1 MLILTEKS
9 SVANDFALAL
19 NCPKRTGYFSD
30 GKIEIAY
37 CVGHLFKLQD
47 PEFYEA
53 RFKSWN
59 EIPCIPK
66 QFCYA
71 INESVSKQ
79 AHIVLELLKKHK
91 DDEILIATDADREG
105 EIIARE
111 CLKLSGISDFHKIKR
126 FWVSEALTSEVVL
139 QGIKNAKPLSDY
151 NLLAQNGFARQHADW
166 LVGMNLTR
174 YVSVAA
180 NKKLSI
186 GRVKTALLSAIEYRC
201 SQIENFKSEKYYEF
215 YASFGAKRFAPECK
229 GIYFDKENN
238 TKFKDLGLSTELKDK
253 INKPVIVLEKRIEQ
267 KEVQPPKLYN
277 LNELQKDAFKN
288 CNYSADKT
296 LKIVQ
301 SLYEELKCVSY
312 PRTPSRVLGS
322 DNVDMIIKI
331 FESLKTNKPGE
342 HIRKQPWLERLEE
355 IVKCSDISI
364 NNQRVFNDKQLE
376 AHHAIIPLKPLP
388 ANATLE
394 QQEIY
399 YMIYNR
405 FSLAFLPPCKYEKQT
420 YILSVDNYSFKVQGK
435 KIISPGFK
443 DFETCWDENN
453 KDELSEESQSLENI
467 DWNNLL
473 CTDIEAK
480 EKYTKPPK
488 YFNEAS
494 ILAFMENPTSI
505 DENTSKLIGLGT
517 PATRHTFIPELL
529 SNGYIKIEKKNIIIT
544 NLGRTVINAVRNSQ
558 IKTLAN
564 IEETTNWEK
573 YLENN
578 PEEFENEIK
587 AFVSSSIK
595 NEFKIELPNEL
606 DSEEPICPICKH
618 QMRLGTSKTGIK
630 NWYCTGYFSNGCNFK
645 IWELFN
651 GVKLSKKDIKNLCD
665 MKRTSKKSFI
675 SKKNGAEYQAK
686 LYLGSNNEIKFDFN

>member
-79 AHIVLELLKKHK
+79 AHLVLELLKKHK

-322 DNVDMIIKI
+322 DNVDMIVKI

-342 HIRKQPWLERLEE
+342 HIRKQPWLERLDE
-355 IVKCSDISI
+355 IVKYSDISI
-364 NNQRVFNDKQLE
+364 NNKRVFNDKQLE

-388 ANATLE
+388 ADATLE

-420 YILSVDNYSFKVQGK
+420 YILSVDNYHFKVQGK
-435 KIISPGFK
+435 KIISSGFK
-443 DFETCWDENN
+443 DYETCWDENN

-473 CTDIEAK
+473 CRDIEAK

-578 PEEFENEIK
+578 PEEFENKIK

-606 DSEEPICPICKH
+606 DSEEPMCPICKH

-651 GVKLSKKDIKNLCD
+651 GVKLSKKDIKNLCE
-665 MKRTSKKSFI
+665 MKKSSKKTFI

>member
-79 AHIVLELLKKHK
+79 AHLVLELLKKHK

-238 TKFKDLGLSTELKDK
+238 TKFKDENLLNTLNSDK
-253 INKPVIVLEKRIEQ
+253 GMKATVIENKAEK
-267 KEVQPPKLYN
+267 KEIQPPQLYN
-277 LNELQKDAFKN
+277 ITDLEKDAFKYYG
-288 CNYSADKT
+288 YSADTT
-296 LKIVQ
+296 LNLVQ
-301 SLYEELKCVSY
+301 KLYEVYKCVSY
-312 PRTPSRVLGS
+312 PRGPSKVMGS
-322 DNVDMIIKI
+322 NNVDLVKKI
-331 FESLKTNKPGE
+331 FTNLSEKYPDFNEIKKISNISLTNK
-342 HIRKQPWLERLEE
+342 R
-355 IVKCSDISI
+355 C
-364 NNQRVFNDKQLE
+364 FNDEKLE
-376 AHHAIIPLKPLP
+376 AHHAIIPLKLLP
-388 ANATLE
+388 QSANEQEKNIYTLIINRFKLAFASPYIYNKQTVILSINNHKYKVSGNKTIDYGWKQFAISE
-394 QQEIY
+394 SINSNEQEI
-399 YMIYNR
+399 
-405 FSLAFLPPCKYEKQT
+405 
-420 YILSVDNYSFKVQGK
+420 
-435 KIISPGFK
+435 
-443 DFETCWDENN
+443 
-453 KDELSEESQSLENI
+453 EEQSLENI

-529 SNGYIKIEKKNIIIT
+529 SNRYIKIEKKNIIIT

-578 PEEFENEIK
+578 PEKFENEIK

-606 DSEEPICPICKH
+606 DSEEPMCPICKH
-618 QMRLGTSKTGIK
+618 QMRLGTSKIGIK
-630 NWYCTGYFSNGCNFK
+630 NWYCTGYFSNGCSFK

-651 GVKLSKKDIKNLCD
+651 GVKLSKKDIKNLCE
-665 MKRTSKKSFI
+665 MKKTSKKTFI

>member
-71 INESVSKQ
+71 INETVSKQ
-79 AHIVLELLKKHK
+79 AHLVLELLKKHK

-126 FWVSEALTSEVVL
+126 FWVSQALTPDVIL
-139 QGIKNAKPLSDY
+139 NGIKSARKLYEY
-151 NLLAQNGFARQHADW
+151 NNLAQNGFARQHADW

-186 GRVKTALLSAIEYRC
+186 GRVKTALLSAIENRC
-201 SQIENFKSEKYYEF
+201 SKIENFKSEKYYEF

-229 GIYFDKENN
+229 GIYFEPDDK
-238 TKFKDLGLSTELKDK
+238 TKFKNNELSQELKKD
-253 INKPVIVLEKRIEQ
+253 IEQ
-267 KEVQPPKLYN
+267 KTLVIENKTEKKETHAPQLYN
-277 LNELQKDAFKN
+277 LNALQKDAFKYFN
-288 CNYSADKT
+288 FSADET
-296 LKIVQ
+296 LKIIQ
-301 SLYEELKCVSY
+301 KLYESYKCVSY
-312 PRTPSRVLGS
+312 PRTPSKVMGNENVELVKQIFLDLSKIYPDFYDVLQ
-322 DNVDMIIKI
+322 I
-331 FESLKTNKPGE
+331 
-342 HIRKQPWLERLEE
+342 
-355 IVKCSDISI
+355 SDISLS
-364 NNQRVFNDKQLE
+364 NKRCFNDSKLE
-376 AHHAIIPLKPLP
+376 AHHAIIPLENIPQDASDNEKKIFSLILNRFKIAFSAP
-388 ANATLE
+388 
-394 QQEIY
+394 Y
-399 YMIYNR
+399 IYN
-405 FSLAFLPPCKYEKQT
+405 KQIV
-420 YILSVDNYSFKVQGK
+420 ILSVNNHKYKITGNQTLEYGWK
-435 KIISPGFK
+435 KFCWS
-443 DFETCWDENN
+443 ETFRSNECEEQEN
-453 KDELSEESQSLENI
+453 EQSLENI

-473 CTDIEAK
+473 CTDVKTK

-505 DENTSKLIGLGT
+505 DENTTKLIGLGT
-517 PATRHTFIPELL
+517 PATRHTFIPELIA
-529 SNGYIKIEKKNIIIT
+529 NGYIKIGIKNILIT
-544 NLGRTVINAVRNSQ
+544 QLGKIVINAIRNSS
-558 IKTLAN
+558 IKIFAN

-573 YLENN
+573 KLEDN
-578 PEEFENEIK
+578 PEQFENEIK
-587 AFVSSSIK
+587 SFIK
-595 NEFKIELPNEL
+595 KSVQEKFLIELKEDNN
-606 DSEEPICPICKH
+606 SEEPICPICKKPL
-618 QMRLGTSKTGIK
+618 RLGTTKTGIK
-630 NWYCTGYFSNGCNFK
+630 NWYCSGYSQGCSFK
-645 IWELFN
+645 IWEMFN
-651 GVKLSKKDIKNLCD
+651 GIKLSKKDVILLCSR
-665 MKRTSKKSFI
+665 KKTSLKTFT
-675 SKKNGAEYQAK
+675 SKKNGNEYKAK
-686 LYLGSNNEIKFDFN
+686 LYLDTDNIIKFDFN

>member
-19 NCPKRTGYFSD
+19 NCPKRTGYYSN

-71 INESVSKQ
+71 INETVSKQ

-126 FWVSEALTSEVVL
+126 FWVSQALTPDVIL
-139 QGIKNAKPLSDY
+139 NGIKSARKLYEY
-151 NLLAQNGFARQHADW
+151 NNLAQNGFARQHADW

-186 GRVKTALLSAIEYRC
+186 GRVKTALLSAIENRC
-201 SQIENFKSEKYYEF
+201 SKIENFKSEKYYEF

-229 GIYFDKENN
+229 GIYFEPDDK
-238 TKFKDLGLSTELKDK
+238 TKFNNNELSQELKKD
-253 INKPVIVLEKRIEQ
+253 IEQ
-267 KEVQPPKLYN
+267 KTLVIENKTEKKETHAPQLYN
-277 LNELQKDAFKN
+277 LNALQKDAFKYFN
-288 CNYSADKT
+288 ISADET
-296 LKIVQ
+296 LKIIQ
-301 SLYEELKCVSY
+301 KLYESYKCVSY
-312 PRTPSRVLGS
+312 PRTPSKVMGNENVELVKQIFLDLSKIYPDFYDVLQ
-322 DNVDMIIKI
+322 I
-331 FESLKTNKPGE
+331 
-342 HIRKQPWLERLEE
+342 
-355 IVKCSDISI
+355 SDISLS
-364 NNQRVFNDKQLE
+364 NKRCFNDSKLE
-376 AHHAIIPLKPLP
+376 AHHAIIPLENIPHSASDNEKKIFSLILNRFKIAFSAP
-388 ANATLE
+388 
-394 QQEIY
+394 Y
-399 YMIYNR
+399 IYN
-405 FSLAFLPPCKYEKQT
+405 KQIV
-420 YILSVDNYSFKVQGK
+420 ILSVNNHKYKITGNQTLEYGWK
-435 KIISPGFK
+435 KFHWS
-443 DFETCWDENN
+443 ETFRSNECEEQEN
-453 KDELSEESQSLENI
+453 EQSLENI

-473 CTDIEAK
+473 CTDVETK

-505 DENTSKLIGLGT
+505 DENTTKLIGLGT
-517 PATRHTFIPELL
+517 PATRHTFIPELIA
-529 SNGYIKIEKKNIIIT
+529 NGYIKIEKKNILIT
-544 NLGRTVINAVRNSQ
+544 QLGKIVINAIRNSS
-558 IKTLAN
+558 IKIFAN

-573 YLENN
+573 KLEDN
-578 PEEFENEIK
+578 PEQFENEIK
-587 AFVSSSIK
+587 SFIK
-595 NEFKIELPNEL
+595 KSVQEKFLIELKEDNN
-606 DSEEPICPICKH
+606 SEEPICPICKKPL
-618 QMRLGTSKTGIK
+618 RLGTTKTGIK
-630 NWYCTGYFSNGCNFK
+630 NWYCSGYSQGCSFK
-645 IWELFN
+645 IWEMFN
-651 GVKLSKKDIKNLCD
+651 GIKLSKKDVILLCSR
-665 MKRTSKKSFI
+665 KKTSLKTFT
-675 SKKNGAEYQAK
+675 SKKNGNEYKAK
-686 LYLGSNNEIKFDFN
+686 LYLDTDNIIKFDFN